1 MTTPATEI
9 LQDAELE
16 AWFRGEV
23 EKPCESRVRTNNHWA
38 PCQNNA
44 EYVASLYYPRCGRSV
59 TRLICGR
66 CKEGLAMGTYGCRV
80 HQSDGRDIAVAKFID
95 RLRGAA

>member
-1 MTTPATEI
+1 MTAPIAEI

-16 AWFRGEV
+16 AWFHGEV
-23 EKPCESRVRTNNHWA
+23 EKPCESLVWTTNHWA
-38 PCQNNA
+38 PCQNDA
-44 EYVASLYYPRCGRSV
+44 EYVASLYYPRCGQSV

-95 RLRGAA
+95 RLRSAA